1 MEHKLLKIEGKYYAI
16 YENGKVIDVQKRK
29 IKPASLNNHGYY
41 KITFYNPK
49 TKKNTTKYVH
59 RLVGKLSFQTHKIN
73 HSSIIW
79 THAKQI
85 IMSIIFLGVPMPRIL
100 NMHMIMESI
109 VKNTKINSTLQTIR
123 GFLRSL

>member
-59 RLVGKLSFQTHKIN
+59 RLVGEAFIPNPQNKPFIN
-73 HSSIIW
+73 HMDSCKTNNHVSNLEWMTNAENIQ
-79 THAKQI
+79 HAYDNGHYLKKQ
-85 IMSIIFLGVPMPRIL
+85 
-100 NMHMIMESI
+100 
-109 VKNTKINSTLQTIR
+109 K
-123 GFLRSL
+123 

>member
-41 KITFYNPK
+41 KITFYNQK

-59 RLVGKLSFQTHKIN
+59 RLVGEAFIPNPKNKPFIN
-73 HSSIIW
+73 HMDSCK
-79 THAKQI
+79 TNNH
-85 IMSIIFLGVPMPRIL
+85 
-100 NMHMIMESI
+100 
-109 VKNTKINSTLQTIR
+109 VKNLEWCTNAENIKHAYDNGIYEKPPVDAVPCRGNTK
-123 GFLRSL
+123 

>member
-59 RLVGKLSFQTHKIN
+59 RLVGEAFIPNPQNKPFIN
-73 HSSIIW
+73 HMDSCKTNNHVNNLEWCTNAENIK
-79 THAKQI
+79 HAYDNGHYSKPP
-85 IMSIIFLGVPMPRIL
+85 VDAAPCRR
-100 NMHMIMESI
+100 
-109 VKNTKINSTLQTIR
+109 NTK
-123 GFLRSL
+123 